1 MHKPRIAL
9 VWQILIGLLAGIA
22 IGALLHRFPESRP
35 WLVDNLLQPA
45 GDIFIKLMKMIVV
58 PIVFACMV
66 VGIAGHGDGKSLGRI
81 GAKSLGYF
89 FCITTLAIIVGLV
102 MGNLLQPGA
111 GTELASLKASAVTLP
126 TSSTGGGHSLGQII
140 VGIIPDNV
148 INAMAQ
154 GSLLSVLF
162 FAVMFGLGVS
172 RLPAE
177 RKDPVIALLRGVS
190 EAMFKVTSM
199 IMAYSPIGVF
209 GMIAVTVANFGFSSL
224 LPLAKLIM
232 VSYVSI
238 AFFVLVVL
246 NLVARLCGINLFA
259 LMRHI
264 KDELILAFSTA
275 SSAAVMPQLM
285 KKLETYGVPPSL
297 VSFVVPVGYSFNL
310 DGASLFLGIGTL
322 FVAQL
327 YGIDLSL
334 GDQALLVVTMVLTSK
349 GAAGVPGFMFVILSA
364 TLASAGLPLEGIA
377 FIAGVYRL
385 MEMPTTALNVLG
397 NALAPLVIAKWERR
411 EGTAETCGEGACPP
425 LGCAAAPISSPNFPE
440 KTR

>member
-1 MHKPRIAL
+1 MHTPRIAL
-9 VWQILIGLLAGIA
+9 VWQIMIGLLAGIA

-35 WLVDNLLQPA
+35 WLVDNILQPA

-58 PIVFACMV
+58 PIVFSCMV

-81 GAKSLGYF
+81 GVKSLSYF
-89 FCITTLAIIVGLV
+89 FCITTLAIIIGLV
-102 MGNLLQPGA
+102 MGNLLKPGA
-111 GTELASLKASAVTLP
+111 GTELASLHAANITLP
-126 TSSTGGGHSLGQII
+126 TSNGAGHSLGQII

-162 FAVMFGLGVS
+162 FAVMFGLGVA

-190 EAMFKVTSM
+190 DAMFKVTSM

-232 VSYVSI
+232 VSYVAI

-246 NLVARLCGINLFA
+246 NLVARVCGINLFA

-264 KDELILAFSTA
+264 KDELVLAFSTA

-397 NALAPLVIAKWERR
+397 NALAPLVIAKWEGR
-411 EGTAETCGEGACPP
+411 EATVTQA
-425 LGCAAAPISSPNFPE
+425 SSERNIPA
-440 KTR
+440 R

>member
-1 MHKPRIAL
+1 MHTPRIAL
-9 VWQILIGLLAGIA
+9 VWQIMIGLLAGIA

-35 WLVDNLLQPA
+35 WLVENLLQPA

-58 PIVFACMV
+58 PIVFSCMV

-81 GAKSLGYF
+81 GVKSLSYF
-89 FCITTLAIIVGLV
+89 FCITTLAIIIGLV
-102 MGNLLQPGA
+102 MGNLLKPGA
-111 GTELASLKASAVTLP
+111 GTELSSLHAANITLP
-126 TSSTGGGHSLGQII
+126 TSNGAGHSLGQII

-162 FAVMFGLGVS
+162 FAVMFGLGVA

-190 EAMFKVTSM
+190 DAMFKVTSM

-232 VSYVSI
+232 VSYLAI

-264 KDELILAFSTA
+264 KDELVLAFSTA

-397 NALAPLVIAKWERR
+397 NALAPLVIAKWEGR
-411 EGTAETCGEGACPP
+411 EAQVAQQNAQVE
-425 LGCAAAPISSPNFPE
+425 
-440 KTR
+440 

>member
-1 MHKPRIAL
+1 MHTPRIAL
-9 VWQILIGLLAGIA
+9 VWQIMIGLLAGIA

-81 GAKSLGYF
+81 GVKSLGYF
-89 FCITTLAIIVGLV
+89 FCITTLAIIIGLV
-102 MGNLLQPGA
+102 MGNLLKPGA
-111 GTELASLKASAVTLP
+111 GTELSSLHAANITLP
-126 TSSTGGGHSLGQII
+126 TSNGAGHSLGQII

-162 FAVMFGLGVS
+162 FAVMFGLGVA

-190 EAMFKVTSM
+190 DAMFKVTSM

-232 VSYVSI
+232 VSCVAI

-246 NLVARLCGINLFA
+246 NLVARVCGINLFA

-264 KDELILAFSTA
+264 KDELVLAFSTA

-397 NALAPLVIAKWERR
+397 NALAPLVIAKWEGH
-411 EGTAETCGEGACPP
+411 EGRAGHE
-425 LGCAAAPISSPNFPE
+425 SSGRNLSSL
-440 KTR
+440 

>member
-1 MHKPRIAL
+1 VSL
-9 VWQILIGLLAGIA
+9 
-22 IGALLHRFPESRP
+22 
-35 WLVDNLLQPA
+35 
-45 GDIFIKLMKMIVV
+45 
-58 PIVFACMV
+58 PI
-66 VGIAGHGDGKSLGRI
+66 SPL
-81 GAKSLGYF
+81 
-89 FCITTLAIIVGLV
+89 TLAIIVGLV
-102 MGNLLQPGA
+102 LGNLLKPGA
-111 GTELASLKASAVTLP
+111 GTELSSLHAASITLP
-126 TSSTGGGHSLGQII
+126 TSSGAGHSLGQII

-148 INAMAQ
+148 ISAMAQ

-162 FAVMFGLGVS
+162 FAVMFGLGVA

-190 EAMFKVTSM
+190 DAMFKVTSM

-209 GMIAVTVANFGFSSL
+209 GMIAVTVANFGFGSL

-275 SSAAVMPQLM
+275 SSASVMPQLM
-285 KKLETYGVPPSL
+285 KKLETYGVSPSL

-397 NALAPLVIAKWERR
+397 NALAPLVIAKWEGRDAKATHEPSAKNVPSR
-411 EGTAETCGEGACPP
+411 
-425 LGCAAAPISSPNFPE
+425 
-440 KTR
+440 

>member
-1 MHKPRIAL
+1 MHTPRIPL
-9 VWQILIGLLAGIA
+9 VWQIMIGLLAGIA

-35 WLVDNLLQPA
+35 WLVENLLQPA

-66 VGIAGHGDGKSLGRI
+66 VSVSGHGDGKTLGRI
-81 GAKSLGYF
+81 GVKSLSYF

-102 MGNLLQPGA
+102 MGNLLKPGA
-111 GTELASLKASAVTLP
+111 GTQLSSLQATNITLP
-126 TSSTGGGHSLGQII
+126 TSSGGGHSLGQVI

-148 INAMAQ
+148 VSAMAQ

-172 RLPAE
+172 RLAPE
-177 RKDPVIALLRGVS
+177 RKDPVIALMRGVS
-190 EAMFKVTSM
+190 DAMFKVTSM

-209 GMIAVTVANFGFSSL
+209 GMIAVTVANFGFGSL

-232 VSYVSI
+232 VSYLSI

-264 KDELILAFSTA
+264 KDELVLAFSTA

-334 GDQALLVVTMVLTSK
+334 ADQALLVVTMVLTSK

-364 TLASAGLPLEGIA
+364 TLGSAGLPLEGIA

-397 NALAPLVIAKWERR
+397 NALAPLVIAKWEARNR
-411 EGTAETCGEGACPP
+411 ESASEADAHN
-425 LGCAAAPISSPNFPE
+425 LPE
-440 KTR
+440 RL

>member
-1 MHKPRIAL
+1 MHTPRIAL
-9 VWQILIGLLAGIA
+9 VWQIMIGLLAGIA

-81 GAKSLGYF
+81 GVRSLGYF

-102 MGNLLQPGA
+102 LGNLLKPGA
-111 GTELASLKASAVTLP
+111 GTELSSLHAANITLP
-126 TSSTGGGHSLGQII
+126 TSNGGGHSLGQIV

-148 INAMAQ
+148 ISAMAQ

-162 FAVMFGLGVS
+162 FAVMFGLGVA

-190 EAMFKVTSM
+190 DAMFKVTSM

-209 GMIAVTVANFGFSSL
+209 GMIAVTVANFGFGSL

-275 SSAAVMPQLM
+275 SSASVMPQLM

-397 NALAPLVIAKWERR
+397 NALAPLVIAKWEGR
-411 EGTAETCGEGACPP
+411 EVPGAHQR
-425 LGCAAAPISSPNFPE
+425 AP
-440 KTR
+440 TR

>member
-9 VWQILIGLLAGIA
+9 VWQIMIGLLAGIA
-22 IGALLHRFPESRP
+22 IGALLHRFPESRT
-35 WLVDNLLQPA
+35 WLVDSLLRPA

-58 PIVFACMV
+58 PIVFSCMV

-81 GAKSLGYF
+81 GVKSLTYF
-89 FCITTLAIIVGLV
+89 FSITTLAIIVGLV
-102 MGNLLQPGA
+102 IGNLLKPGA
-111 GTELASLKASAVTLP
+111 GTDLASLKAAAITLP
-126 TSSTGGGHSLGQII
+126 TSSGAGHSLGQII

-148 INAMAQ
+148 VNAMAQ

-172 RLPAE
+172 KLSNE
-177 RKDPVIALLRGVS
+177 RKEPVITLLRGVS

-209 GMIAVTVANFGFSSL
+209 GMISVTVANFGFSSL

-232 VSYVSI
+232 VSYVAI

-246 NLVARLCGINLFA
+246 NLVARFCGINLFA

-264 KDELILAFSTA
+264 KDELILAFSSA

-285 KKLETYGVPPSL
+285 KKLEIYGVPPSL

-327 YGIDLSL
+327 YGIDLSF

-397 NALAPLVIAKWERR
+397 NALAPLVIAKWEGR
-411 EGTAETCGEGACPP
+411 
-425 LGCAAAPISSPNFPE
+425 AAHCLKATPA
-440 KTR
+440 

>member
-1 MHKPRIAL
+1 MHTPRIAL
-9 VWQILIGLLAGIA
+9 VWQIMIGLLAGIA

-35 WLVDNLLQPA
+35 WLVDNILQPA

-58 PIVFACMV
+58 PIVFSCMV
-66 VGIAGHGDGKSLGRI
+66 VGITGHGDGKSLGRI
-81 GAKSLGYF
+81 GVKSLSYF
-89 FCITTLAIIVGLV
+89 FCITTLAIIIGLV
-102 MGNLLQPGA
+102 MGNLLKPGA
-111 GTELASLKASAVTLP
+111 GTELASLHAANITLP
-126 TSSTGGGHSLGQII
+126 TSNGAGHSLGQII

-162 FAVMFGLGVS
+162 FAVMFGLGVA

-190 EAMFKVTSM
+190 DAMFKVTSM

-232 VSYVSI
+232 VSYVVI

-246 NLVARLCGINLFA
+246 NLVARVCGINLFA

-264 KDELILAFSTA
+264 KDELVLAFSTA

-397 NALAPLVIAKWERR
+397 NALAPLVIAKWEGR
-411 EGTAETCGEGACPP
+411 EATVAQA
-425 LGCAAAPISSPNFPE
+425 SSERNIPA
-440 KTR
+440 R

>member
-1 MHKPRIAL
+1 MHTPRIAL
-9 VWQILIGLLAGIA
+9 VWQIMIGLLAGIA

-81 GAKSLGYF
+81 GVKSLGYF
-89 FCITTLAIIVGLV
+89 FCITTLAIIIGLV
-102 MGNLLQPGA
+102 MGNLLKPGA
-111 GTELASLKASAVTLP
+111 GTELSSLHAANITLP
-126 TSSTGGGHSLGQII
+126 TSNGAGHSLGQII

-148 INAMAQ
+148 VNAMAQ

-162 FAVMFGLGVS
+162 FAVMFGLGVA

-190 EAMFKVTSM
+190 DAMFKVTSM

-232 VSYVSI
+232 VSYVAI

-246 NLVARLCGINLFA
+246 NLVARVCGINLFA

-264 KDELILAFSTA
+264 KDELVLAFSTA

-397 NALAPLVIAKWERR
+397 NALAPLVIAKWEGR
-411 EGTAETCGEGACPP
+411 EGRAGRQQKAQNVQME
-425 LGCAAAPISSPNFPE
+425 
-440 KTR
+440 

>member
-9 VWQILIGLLAGIA
+9 VWQIMIGLLAGIA

-58 PIVFACMV
+58 PIVFSCMV

-81 GAKSLGYF
+81 GVKSLTYF
-89 FCITTLAIIVGLV
+89 FSITTLAIIVGLV
-102 MGNLLQPGA
+102 IGNLLKPGA
-111 GTELASLKASAVTLP
+111 GTDLASLKAAAITLP
-126 TSSTGGGHSLGQII
+126 TSSGAGHGLGQII

-172 RLPAE
+172 KLSNE
-177 RKDPVIALLRGVS
+177 RKEPVISLLRGVS

-209 GMIAVTVANFGFSSL
+209 GMISVTVANFGFSSL
-224 LPLAKLIM
+224 LPLGKLIL
-232 VSYVSI
+232 VSYVAI

-264 KDELILAFSTA
+264 KDELVLAFSSA

-327 YGIDLSL
+327 YGIEL
-334 GDQALLVVTMVLTSK
+334 GFADQALLVVTMVLTSK

-397 NALAPLVIAKWERR
+397 NALAPLVIAKWEGR
-411 EGTAETCGEGACPP
+411 TAHCLKATPA
-425 LGCAAAPISSPNFPE
+425 
-440 KTR
+440 

>member
-9 VWQILIGLLAGIA
+9 VWQIMIGLLAGIA

-58 PIVFACMV
+58 PIVFSCMV

-81 GAKSLGYF
+81 GIKSLSYF
-89 FCITTLAIIVGLV
+89 FSITTLAIIVGLV
-102 MGNLLQPGA
+102 IGNLLKPGA
-111 GTELASLKASAVTLP
+111 GTDLASLKAAAITLP
-126 TSSTGGGHSLGQII
+126 TSNAAGHGLGQII

-172 RLPAE
+172 KLTNE
-177 RKDPVIALLRGVS
+177 RKEPVIALLRGVS

-209 GMIAVTVANFGFSSL
+209 GMISVTVANFGFSSL

-232 VSYVSI
+232 VSYVAI

-246 NLVARLCGINLFA
+246 NLVARFCGINLFA

-264 KDELILAFSTA
+264 KDELILAFSSA

-327 YGIDLSL
+327 YGIDLSF

-397 NALAPLVIAKWERR
+397 NALAPLVIAKWEGR
-411 EGTAETCGEGACPP
+411 
-425 LGCAAAPISSPNFPE
+425 AAHCLKATPA
-440 KTR
+440 

>member
-1 MHKPRIAL
+1 MHTPRIAL
-9 VWQILIGLLAGIA
+9 VWQIMIGLLAGIA

-35 WLVDNLLQPA
+35 WLVENILQPA

-58 PIVFACMV
+58 PIVFSCMV
-66 VGIAGHGDGKSLGRI
+66 VGIAGHGDGKALGRI
-81 GAKSLGYF
+81 GVKTLSYF

-102 MGNLLQPGA
+102 LGNLLKPGA
-111 GTELASLKASAVTLP
+111 GTELASLHAATVTLP
-126 TSSTGGGHSLGQII
+126 TSGGGGHSLGQII

-148 INAMAQ
+148 ISAMAQ

-162 FAVMFGLGVS
+162 FAVMFGLAVS

-177 RKDPVIALLRGVS
+177 RKDPVIALMRGLS
-190 EAMFKVTSM
+190 DAIFKLTSM
-199 IMAYSPIGVF
+199 IMAYAPIGVF
-209 GMIAVTVANFGFSSL
+209 GMIAVTVANFGFSAL

-238 AFFVLVVL
+238 VFFVLVVL

-264 KDELILAFSTA
+264 KDELVLAFSTA

-364 TLASAGLPLEGIA
+364 TLGSAGLPLEGVAI
-377 FIAGVYRL
+377 IAGVYRL

-397 NALAPLVIAKWERR
+397 NALAPMVIAKWEQR
-411 EGTAETCGEGACPP
+411 EAKPALPADAKG
-425 LGCAAAPISSPNFPE
+425 FR
-440 KTR
+440 TRA

>member
-1 MHKPRIAL
+1 MHTPRIAL
-9 VWQILIGLLAGIA
+9 VWQIMIGLLAGIA

-35 WLVDNLLQPA
+35 WLVDNILQPA

-58 PIVFACMV
+58 PIVFSCMV

-81 GAKSLGYF
+81 GVKSLSYF
-89 FCITTLAIIVGLV
+89 FCITTLAIIIGLV
-102 MGNLLQPGA
+102 MGNLLKPGA
-111 GTELASLKASAVTLP
+111 GTELASLHAANITLP
-126 TSSTGGGHSLGQII
+126 TSNGAGHSLGQII

-162 FAVMFGLGVS
+162 FAVMFGLGVA

-190 EAMFKVTSM
+190 DAMFKVTSM

-232 VSYVSI
+232 VSYVAI

-246 NLVARLCGINLFA
+246 NLVARVCGINLFA

-264 KDELILAFSTA
+264 KDELVLAFSTA

-397 NALAPLVIAKWERR
+397 NALAPLVIAKWEGR
-411 EGTAETCGEGACPP
+411 EATVAQA
-425 LGCAAAPISSPNFPE
+425 SSERNIPA
-440 KTR
+440 R

>member
-1 MHKPRIAL
+1 MHTPRISL
-9 VWQILIGLLAGIA
+9 VWQIMLGLVAGIL
-22 IGALLHRFPESRP
+22 IGALLHSFPDSRS
-35 WLVDNLLQPA
+35 WMVSNVLQPA

-58 PIVFACMV
+58 PIVFSCMV
-66 VGIAGHGDGKSLGRI
+66 VGIAGHGDGKALGRI
-81 GAKSLGYF
+81 GVRSLLYF
-89 FCITTLAIIVGLV
+89 FCITTTAIIVGLV
-102 MGNLLQPGA
+102 IGNLLQPGA
-111 GTELASLKASAVTLP
+111 GTDLASLKAAAITLP
-126 TSSTGGGHSLGQII
+126 TASASNQGLGQII

-148 INAMAQ
+148 VNAMAQ

-172 RLPAE
+172 RLSEE
-177 RKDPVIALLRGVS
+177 RRTPIIEVLRSVS

-232 VSYVSI
+232 VSYVAI
-238 AFFVLVVL
+238 IFFTLVVL
-246 NLVARLCGINLFA
+246 GGVARFAGISLFG

-264 KDELILAFSTA
+264 KDELVLAFSSA

-285 KKLETYGVPPSL
+285 KKLETYGVPRPL

-397 NALAPLVIAKWERR
+397 NALAPVVIAKWEAR
-411 EGTAETCGEGACPP
+411 
-425 LGCAAAPISSPNFPE
+425 
-440 KTR
+440 TRVEPQGVQAGQGLH

>member
-1 MHKPRIAL
+1 MHTPRIAL
-9 VWQILIGLLAGIA
+9 VWQIMIGLLAGIA

-81 GAKSLGYF
+81 GVKSLSYF
-89 FCITTLAIIVGLV
+89 FCITTLAIIIGLV
-102 MGNLLQPGA
+102 MGNLLKPGA
-111 GTELASLKASAVTLP
+111 GTELSSLHAANITLP
-126 TSSTGGGHSLGQII
+126 TSNGAGHSLGQII

-148 INAMAQ
+148 VNAMAQ

-162 FAVMFGLGVS
+162 FAVMFGLGVA

-190 EAMFKVTSM
+190 DAMFKVTSM

-232 VSYVSI
+232 VSYVAI

-246 NLVARLCGINLFA
+246 NLVARVCGINLFA

-264 KDELILAFSTA
+264 KDELVLAFSTA

-334 GDQALLVVTMVLTSK
+334 GDQALPVVTMVLTSK

-411 EGTAETCGEGACPP
+411 EGRAGHESGGDTIP
-425 LGCAAAPISSPNFPE
+425 LH
-440 KTR
+440 

>member
-1 MHKPRIAL
+1 MHTPRIAL
-9 VWQILIGLLAGIA
+9 VWQIMIGLLAGIA
-22 IGALLHRFPESRP
+22 LGALLHRFPESRP

-66 VGIAGHGDGKSLGRI
+66 VGIAGHGDGKTLGRI
-81 GAKSLGYF
+81 GLKSLSYF
-89 FCITTLAIIVGLV
+89 FCITTLAIIVGLI
-102 MGNLLQPGA
+102 MGNLFKPGA
-111 GTELASLKASAVTLP
+111 GTELASLQAANITLP
-126 TSSTGGGHSLGQII
+126 TSNGGGHSLGQII

-148 INAMAQ
+148 ISAMAQ

-209 GMIAVTVANFGFSSL
+209 GMIAVTVANFGFGSL
-224 LPLAKLIM
+224 MPLAKLIM
-232 VSYVSI
+232 VSYLSI

-264 KDELILAFSTA
+264 KDELVLAFSTA

-334 GDQALLVVTMVLTSK
+334 ADQALLVVTMVLTSK

-411 EGTAETCGEGACPP
+411 GADTASQSDSQTLP
-425 LGCAAAPISSPNFPE
+425 
-440 KTR
+440 TRL

>member
-1 MHKPRIAL
+1 MHNRRIPL

-22 IGALLHRFPESRP
+22 IGALLHEYPSVRP
-35 WLVDNLLQPA
+35 WMVENILQPA

-66 VGIAGHGDGKSLGRI
+66 VGIAGHGDSKALGRI
-81 GAKSLGYF
+81 GVRALLYF
-89 FCITTLAIIVGLV
+89 FAVTTTAIIVGLV
-102 MGNLLQPGA
+102 IGNLLQPGA
-111 GTELASLKASAVTLP
+111 GTDLATLRASSVSLPGAS
-126 TSSTGGGHSLGQII
+126 SGHHGLGQLI
-140 VGIIPDNV
+140 VSIIPDNV
-148 INAMAQ
+148 VNAMAQ

-162 FAVMFGLGVS
+162 FAVMFGLSVGQLS
-172 RLPAE
+172 EE
-177 RKDPVIALLRGVS
+177 RKAPLIAALRAVS

-224 LPLAKLIM
+224 LPLGKLIL
-232 VSYVSI
+232 VSYAAILFFTVFVLGSI
-238 AFFVLVVL
+238 A
-246 NLVARLCGINLFA
+246 RLAGISLLG

-264 KDELILAFSTA
+264 KDELLLAFSSA

-285 KKLETYGVPPSL
+285 KKLESYGAPPSL

-334 GDQALLVVTMVLTSK
+334 ADQALLVVTMVLTSK

-397 NALAPLVIAKWERR
+397 NALAPLVVARWEARR
-411 EGTAETCGEGACPP
+411 AGVAH
-425 LGCAAAPISSPNFPE
+425 SPSQQAG
-440 KTR
+440 

>member
-9 VWQILIGLLAGIA
+9 VWQIMIGLLAGIA

-58 PIVFACMV
+58 PIVFSCMV

-81 GAKSLGYF
+81 GIKSLSYF
-89 FCITTLAIIVGLV
+89 FSITTLAIIVGLV
-102 MGNLLQPGA
+102 IGNLLKPGA
-111 GTELASLKASAVTLP
+111 GTDLASLKAAAITLP
-126 TSSTGGGHSLGQII
+126 TSNAAGHGLGQII

-172 RLPAE
+172 KLTNE
-177 RKDPVIALLRGVS
+177 RKEPVIALLRGVS

-209 GMIAVTVANFGFSSL
+209 GMISVTVANFGFSSL

-232 VSYVSI
+232 VSYVAI
-238 AFFVLVVL
+238 AFFVLVIL
-246 NLVARLCGINLFA
+246 NLVARFCGINLFA

-264 KDELILAFSTA
+264 KDELILAFSSA

-327 YGIDLSL
+327 YGIDLSF

-397 NALAPLVIAKWERR
+397 NALAPLVIAKWEGR
-411 EGTAETCGEGACPP
+411 
-425 LGCAAAPISSPNFPE
+425 AAHCLKATPA
-440 KTR
+440 

>member
-1 MHKPRIAL
+1 MHTPRIAL
-9 VWQILIGLLAGIA
+9 VWQIMIGLLAGIA

-81 GAKSLGYF
+81 GVKSLGYF
-89 FCITTLAIIVGLV
+89 FCITTLAIIIGLV
-102 MGNLLQPGA
+102 MGNLLKPGA
-111 GTELASLKASAVTLP
+111 GTELSSLHAANITLP
-126 TSSTGGGHSLGQII
+126 TSNGAGHSLGQII

-148 INAMAQ
+148 VNAMAQ

-162 FAVMFGLGVS
+162 FAVMFGLGVA

-190 EAMFKVTSM
+190 DAMFKVTSM

-232 VSYVSI
+232 VSYVAI

-246 NLVARLCGINLFA
+246 NLVARVCGINLFA

-264 KDELILAFSTA
+264 KDELVLAFSTA

-397 NALAPLVIAKWERR
+397 NALAPLVIAKWEGH
-411 EGTAETCGEGACPP
+411 EGRAGHE
-425 LGCAAAPISSPNFPE
+425 SSGRNLSSL
-440 KTR
+440 

>member
-9 VWQILIGLLAGIA
+9 VWQIMIGLLAGIA

-58 PIVFACMV
+58 PIVFSCMV

-81 GAKSLGYF
+81 GIKSLSYF
-89 FCITTLAIIVGLV
+89 FSITTLAIIVGLV
-102 MGNLLQPGA
+102 IGNLLKPGA
-111 GTELASLKASAVTLP
+111 GTDLASLKAAAITLP
-126 TSSTGGGHSLGQII
+126 TSNAAGHGLGQII

-172 RLPAE
+172 KLSNE
-177 RKDPVIALLRGVS
+177 RKEPVIALLRGVS

-209 GMIAVTVANFGFSSL
+209 GMISVTVANFGFSSL

-232 VSYVSI
+232 VSYVAI

-246 NLVARLCGINLFA
+246 NLVARFCGINLFA

-264 KDELILAFSTA
+264 KDELILAFSSA

-327 YGIDLSL
+327 YGIDLSF

-397 NALAPLVIAKWERR
+397 NALAPLVIAKWEGR
-411 EGTAETCGEGACPP
+411 
-425 LGCAAAPISSPNFPE
+425 AAHCLKATPA
-440 KTR
+440 

>member
-1 MHKPRIAL
+1 MHTPRIAL
-9 VWQILIGLLAGIA
+9 VWQIMIGLLAGIA

-35 WLVDNLLQPA
+35 WLVDNILQPA

-66 VGIAGHGDGKSLGRI
+66 VGIAGHGDGKALGRI
-81 GAKSLGYF
+81 GVKTLSYF
-89 FCITTLAIIVGLV
+89 FGITTLAIIVGLV
-102 MGNLLQPGA
+102 LGNLLKPGA
-111 GTELASLKASAVTLP
+111 GTELASLHAATITLP
-126 TSSTGGGHSLGQII
+126 TSAGGGHSLGQII

-162 FAVMFGLGVS
+162 FAVMFGLAVS

-177 RKDPVIALLRGVS
+177 RKDPVIALMRGVS
-190 EAMFKVTSM
+190 DGMFKLTSM
-199 IMAYSPIGVF
+199 IMAYAPIGVF
-209 GMIAVTVANFGFSSL
+209 GMIAVTVANFGFGAL

-238 AFFVLVVL
+238 VFFVLVVL
-246 NLVARLCGINLFA
+246 NLIARLCGINLFA

-264 KDELILAFSTA
+264 KDELVLAFSTA

-334 GDQALLVVTMVLTSK
+334 SDQALLVVTMVLTSK

-364 TLASAGLPLEGIA
+364 TLGSAGLPLEGVAI
-377 FIAGVYRL
+377 IAGVYRL

-397 NALAPLVIAKWERR
+397 NALAPLVIAKWEQR
-411 EGTAETCGEGACPP
+411 EAKPA
-425 LGCAAAPISSPNFPE
+425 LQVDAKDLS
-440 KTR
+440 TRV

>member
-9 VWQILIGLLAGIA
+9 VWQIMIGLLAGIA
-22 IGALLHRFPESRP
+22 IGALLHSYPESRP

-58 PIVFACMV
+58 PIVFSCMV

-81 GAKSLGYF
+81 GVKSLTYF
-89 FCITTLAIIVGLV
+89 FSITTLAIIVGLV
-102 MGNLLQPGA
+102 IGNLLKPGA
-111 GTELASLKASAVTLP
+111 GTDLASLKAAAITLP
-126 TSSTGGGHSLGQII
+126 TSNGAGHRLGQII

-172 RLPAE
+172 KLSND
-177 RKDPVIALLRGVS
+177 RKEPVIAILRGVS

-209 GMIAVTVANFGFSSL
+209 GMISVTVANFGFSSL

-232 VSYVSI
+232 VSYVAI

-264 KDELILAFSTA
+264 KDELILAFSSA

-327 YGIDLSL
+327 YGIDLSF

-397 NALAPLVIAKWERR
+397 NALAPLVIAKWEGR
-411 EGTAETCGEGACPP
+411 
-425 LGCAAAPISSPNFPE
+425 AAHCLKATPA
-440 KTR
+440 

>member
-1 MHKPRIAL
+1 MHTPRIAL
-9 VWQILIGLLAGIA
+9 VWQIMIGLLAGIA

-58 PIVFACMV
+58 PIVFSCMV

-81 GAKSLGYF
+81 GVKSLSYF
-89 FCITTLAIIVGLV
+89 FCITTLAIIIGLV
-102 MGNLLQPGA
+102 MGNLLKPGA
-111 GTELASLKASAVTLP
+111 GTELSSLHAANITLP
-126 TSSTGGGHSLGQII
+126 TSNGAGHSLGQII

-162 FAVMFGLGVS
+162 FAVMFGLGVA

-177 RKDPVIALLRGVS
+177 RKDPVIALLRGVAD
-190 EAMFKVTSM
+190 AMFKVTSM

-232 VSYVSI
+232 VSYVAI
-238 AFFVLVVL
+238 GFFVLVVL
-246 NLVARLCGINLFA
+246 NLVARVCGINLFA

-264 KDELILAFSTA
+264 KDELVLAFSTA

-327 YGIDLSL
+327 YGIELSL

-397 NALAPLVIAKWERR
+397 NALAPLVIAKWE
-411 EGTAETCGEGACPP
+411 GHDAK
-425 LGCAAAPISSPNFPE
+425 AAHEPS
-440 KTR
+440 TRNMPAG

>member
-1 MHKPRIAL
+1 MHTPRIAL
-9 VWQILIGLLAGIA
+9 VWQIMIGLLAGIA

-81 GAKSLGYF
+81 GVKSLGYF
-89 FCITTLAIIVGLV
+89 FCITTLAIIIGLV
-102 MGNLLQPGA
+102 MGNLLKPGA
-111 GTELASLKASAVTLP
+111 GTELSSLHAANITLP
-126 TSSTGGGHSLGQII
+126 TSNGAGHSLGQII

-148 INAMAQ
+148 VNAMAQ

-162 FAVMFGLGVS
+162 FAVMFGLGVA

-190 EAMFKVTSM
+190 DAMFKVTSM

-232 VSYVSI
+232 VSYVAI

-246 NLVARLCGINLFA
+246 NLVARVCGINLFA

-264 KDELILAFSTA
+264 KDELVLAFSTA

-327 YGIDLSL
+327 YGIDLSM

-397 NALAPLVIAKWERR
+397 NALAPLVIAKWEGR
-411 EGTAETCGEGACPP
+411 EGRAGRQQKAQNVQME
-425 LGCAAAPISSPNFPE
+425 
-440 KTR
+440 

>member
-1 MHKPRIAL
+1 MHTPRIAL
-9 VWQILIGLLAGIA
+9 VWQIMIGLLAGIA

-35 WLVDNLLQPA
+35 WLVDNVLQPA

-58 PIVFACMV
+58 PIVFSCMV

-81 GAKSLGYF
+81 GVKSLSYF
-89 FCITTLAIIVGLV
+89 FCITTLAIIIGLV
-102 MGNLLQPGA
+102 MGNLLKPGA
-111 GTELASLKASAVTLP
+111 GTELSSLHAANITLP
-126 TSSTGGGHSLGQII
+126 TSNGAGHSLGQII

-148 INAMAQ
+148 VNAMAQ

-162 FAVMFGLGVS
+162 FAVMFGLGVA

-190 EAMFKVTSM
+190 DAMFKVTSM

-232 VSYVSI
+232 VSYVAI

-246 NLVARLCGINLFA
+246 NLVARVCGINLFA

-264 KDELILAFSTA
+264 KDELVLAFSTA

-397 NALAPLVIAKWERR
+397 NALAPLVIAKWEGR
-411 EGTAETCGEGACPP
+411 EVWAGQQQKAQNVQME
-425 LGCAAAPISSPNFPE
+425 
-440 KTR
+440 

>member
-1 MHKPRIAL
+1 MHTPRIAL
-9 VWQILIGLLAGIA
+9 VWQIMIGLLAGIA

-81 GAKSLGYF
+81 GVKSLSYF
-89 FCITTLAIIVGLV
+89 FCITTLAIIIGLV
-102 MGNLLQPGA
+102 MGNLLKPGA
-111 GTELASLKASAVTLP
+111 GTELSSLHAANITLP
-126 TSSTGGGHSLGQII
+126 TSNGAGHSLGQII

-148 INAMAQ
+148 VNAMAQ

-162 FAVMFGLGVS
+162 FAVMFGLGVA

-190 EAMFKVTSM
+190 DAMFKVTSM

-232 VSYVSI
+232 VSYVAI

-246 NLVARLCGINLFA
+246 NLVARVCGINLFA

-264 KDELILAFSTA
+264 KDELVLAFSTA

-327 YGIDLSL
+327 YGIDLSM

-397 NALAPLVIAKWERR
+397 NALAPLVIAKWEGR
-411 EGTAETCGEGACPP
+411 EGREGHESRGRNVPT
-425 LGCAAAPISSPNFPE
+425 L
-440 KTR
+440 

>member
-22 IGALLHRFPESRP
+22 IGALLHRFPDSRP

-58 PIVFACMV
+58 PIVFSCMV
-66 VGIAGHGDGKSLGRI
+66 VGIAGQGDGKALGRV
-81 GAKSLGYF
+81 GVKALSYF

-102 MGNLLQPGA
+102 IGNLLKPGA
-111 GTELASLKASAVTLP
+111 GTDLASLKAAAITLP
-126 TSSTGGGHSLGQII
+126 SANGGAHGLGQII

-172 RLPAE
+172 KLSTE
-177 RKDPVIALLRGVS
+177 RREPLIAMLRAVS

-224 LPLAKLIM
+224 LPLGKLIL
-232 VSYVSI
+232 VSYVAI
-238 AFFVLVVL
+238 LFFTLVIL
-246 NLVARLCGINLFA
+246 NGIARLVGVNLFA

-264 KDELILAFSTA
+264 KDELILAFSSA

-334 GDQALLVVTMVLTSK
+334 ADQALLVVTMVLTSK

-397 NALAPLVIAKWERR
+397 NALAPLVIAKWEARS
-411 EGTAETCGEGACPP
+411 AQPAQPP
-425 LGCAAAPISSPNFPE
+425 MARNAL
-440 KTR
+440 

>member
-1 MHKPRIAL
+1 MYKPRIPL
-9 VWQILIGLLAGIA
+9 VWQILIGLLLGITL
-22 IGALLHRFPESRP
+22 GALLNEYPSMRP
-35 WLVDNLLQPA
+35 WMVDNILQPA

-66 VGIAGHGDGKSLGRI
+66 VGIAGHGDGQALGRI
-81 GAKSLGYF
+81 GVRSLLYF
-89 FCITTLAIIVGLV
+89 FAVTTTAIVVGLV
-102 MGNLLQPGA
+102 IGNVLQPGA
-111 GTELASLKASAVTLP
+111 GTDLASLKAGTVNLP
-126 TSSTGGGHSLGQII
+126 GSGSGSHTLGQII
-140 VGIIPDNV
+140 VGIIPDNIV
-148 INAMAQ
+148 NAMAQ

-162 FAVMFGLGVS
+162 FAVMFGLGVGH
-172 RLPAE
+172 LPE
-177 RKDPVIALLRGVS
+177 TRKAPLLAVMRAIS
-190 EAMFKVTSM
+190 DAMFRVTSM

-224 LPLAKLIM
+224 LPLGKLIL
-232 VSYVSI
+232 VSYVAIVLFTLIVLGSI
-238 AFFVLVVL
+238 ARF
-246 NLVARLCGINLFA
+246 AGINLFG

-264 KDELILAFSTA
+264 RDELLLAFSSA

-285 KKLETYGVPPSL
+285 KKLESYGAPPSL

-327 YGIDLSL
+327 YGIELSL
-334 GDQALLVVTMVLTSK
+334 SDQALLVVTMVLTSK

-397 NALAPLVIAKWERR
+397 NALAPLVIAHWENQRS
-411 EGTAETCGEGACPP
+411 GHMGQSA
-425 LGCAAAPISSPNFPE
+425 S
-440 KTR
+440 

>member
-1 MHKPRIAL
+1 MHQPRITL
-9 VWQILIGLLAGIA
+9 VWQIMIGLLVGIA
-22 IGALLHRFPESRP
+22 IGALLHRFPEYRP

-58 PIVFACMV
+58 PIVFSCMV

-81 GAKSLGYF
+81 GVKSLAYF
-89 FCITTLAIIVGLV
+89 FSITTLAIIVGLV
-102 MGNLLQPGA
+102 IGNLLKPGT
-111 GTELASLKASAVTLP
+111 GTDLASLKAAAITLP
-126 TSSTGGGHSLGQII
+126 TSNGTGHSLGQII

-172 RLPAE
+172 RLSNE
-177 RKDPVIALLRGVS
+177 RKEPVIALLRGVS
-190 EAMFKVTSM
+190 DAMFKVTSM

-209 GMIAVTVANFGFSSL
+209 GMISVTVANFGFSAL

-232 VSYVSI
+232 VSYVAI

-246 NLVARLCGINLFA
+246 NLVARFCGINLFA

-264 KDELILAFSTA
+264 KDELILAFSSA

-327 YGIDLSL
+327 YGIDLSV

-411 EGTAETCGEGACPP
+411 TARCLKAS
-425 LGCAAAPISSPNFPE
+425 LA
-440 KTR
+440 

>member
-1 MHKPRIAL
+1 MHKRRIPL
-9 VWQILIGLLAGIA
+9 VWQIMIGLVAGIA
-22 IGALLHRFPESRP
+22 IGALLHEFPDLRP
-35 WLVDNLLQPA
+35 WMVANVLQPA

-58 PIVFACMV
+58 PIVFSCMV
-66 VGIAGHGDGKSLGRI
+66 VGIAGHGDGKALGRI
-81 GAKSLGYF
+81 GVRALLYF
-89 FCITTLAIIVGLV
+89 FGVTTTAIIVGLII
-102 MGNLLQPGA
+102 GNLLQPGA
-111 GTELASLKASAVTLP
+111 GTDLANLQAAAVTLP
-126 TSSTGGGHSLGQII
+126 SGSGSGHGLGQII
-140 VGIIPDNV
+140 VGIIPDNIV
-148 INAMAQ
+148 NAMAQ

-162 FAVMFGLGVS
+162 FAVMFGLGVGQLS
-172 RLPAE
+172 EE
-177 RKDPVIALLRGVS
+177 RKAPLIVTLRAVS

-224 LPLAKLIM
+224 MPLGKLIL
-232 VSYVSI
+232 VSYVAI
-238 AFFVLVVL
+238 IFFTLVVL
-246 NLVARLCGINLFA
+246 GGIARFTGISLFG

-264 KDELILAFSTA
+264 KDELLLAFSSA

-285 KKLETYGVPPSL
+285 KKLETYGAPRSL

-327 YGIDLSL
+327 YGIDLSFT
-334 GDQALLVVTMVLTSK
+334 DQALLVVTMVLTSK

-364 TLASAGLPLEGIA
+364 TLASAGLPLDGIA

-397 NALAPLVIAKWERR
+397 NALAPLVVARWEQRNNGEGR
-411 EGTAETCGEGACPP
+411 AAVGTAG
-425 LGCAAAPISSPNFPE
+425 
-440 KTR
+440 

>member
-1 MHKPRIAL
+1 MHTPRIAL
-9 VWQILIGLLAGIA
+9 VWQIMIGLLAGIA

-35 WLVDNLLQPA
+35 WLVDNVLQPA

-58 PIVFACMV
+58 PIVFSCMV

-81 GAKSLGYF
+81 GVKSLSYF
-89 FCITTLAIIVGLV
+89 FCITTLAIIIGLV
-102 MGNLLQPGA
+102 MGNLLKPGA
-111 GTELASLKASAVTLP
+111 GTELSSLHAANITLP
-126 TSSTGGGHSLGQII
+126 TSNGAGHSLGQII

-148 INAMAQ
+148 VNAMAQ

-162 FAVMFGLGVS
+162 FAVMFGLGVA

-190 EAMFKVTSM
+190 DAMFKVTSM

-232 VSYVSI
+232 VSYVAI

-246 NLVARLCGINLFA
+246 NLVARVCGINLFA

-264 KDELILAFSTA
+264 KDELVLAFSTA

-397 NALAPLVIAKWERR
+397 NALAPLVIAKWEGR
-411 EGTAETCGEGACPP
+411 EVRAGQQQKAQNVQME
-425 LGCAAAPISSPNFPE
+425 
-440 KTR
+440 